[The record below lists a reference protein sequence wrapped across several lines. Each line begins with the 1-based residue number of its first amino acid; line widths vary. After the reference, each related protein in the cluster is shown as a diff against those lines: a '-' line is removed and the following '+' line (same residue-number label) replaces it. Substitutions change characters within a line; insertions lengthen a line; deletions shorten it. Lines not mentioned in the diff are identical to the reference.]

1 MVKNMKNKEKYDIRY
16 LTFNVSQYQNGIV
29 KAIDIYHD
37 AKRIE
42 KIKFLNETTATQAMN
57 AIGNWLEEEYKPP
70 ILDDVEKAYLSAV
83 IKPFR
88 KDIEYIVK
96 FKRYSDKK
104 EYIYMTMK
112 KDDDYCALPLFEKET
127 MYKGMEV
134 DKKYTLKELG
144 L

>member
-1 MVKNMKNKEKYDIRY
+1 MKNKEKYDIRY

-29 KAIDIYHD
+29 KSIDIYYD
-37 AKRIE
+37 VKRIG

-57 AIGNWLEEEYKPP
+57 AIGEWLEEEYVPD
-70 ILDDVEKAYLSAV
+70 ILTDKEKAYLSAV

-88 KDIEYIVK
+88 KDVKYIKKMDFVIK
-96 FKRYSDKK
+96 AK
-104 EYIYMTMK
+104 EYLLIKMHDLSTA
-112 KDDDYCALPLFEKET
+112 ALPLFEKGT

-134 DKKYTLKELG
+134 DKKYTLEELG